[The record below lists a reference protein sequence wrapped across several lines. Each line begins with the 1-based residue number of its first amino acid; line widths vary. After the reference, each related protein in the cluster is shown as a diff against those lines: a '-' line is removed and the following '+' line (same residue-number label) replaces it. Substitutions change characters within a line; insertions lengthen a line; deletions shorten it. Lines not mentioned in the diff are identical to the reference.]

1 MEKKQKYLIKGFI
14 EKYLDLNK
22 NKEDEQLTVETIRNG
37 VEFKGANLW
46 ILIFVDISFME
57 TGKQHLA

>member
-22 NKEDEQLTVETIRNG
+22 NKEDEQLTEETIRNG
-37 VEFKGANLW
+37 EAFKGAN
-46 ILIFVDISFME
+46 
-57 TGKQHLA
+57 